1 MSQSEDFSYDDYK
14 SVEDSVNR
22 LSPEVEIDFE
32 ETLNGVHIEVN
43 NKGKSKVVAEGY
55 QKE

>member
-1 MSQSEDFSYDDYK
+1 MSQSEDFSYDDYE